1 MNEPMSHYDIETLSA
16 FADGELNAVIA
27 ARIERHLAECSVC
40 RDSLRGV
47 RELVAAAHALPRDI
61 AAPAEAWDAVR
72 TRVGRVARVA
82 RGSPAASRR
91 HTGSWWRSGWMAAA
105 AAIVLVAGTAV
116 LMPRTAGKA
125 KATKVG
131 RPAPVVVSP
140 VAVANVDRSYSA
152 TLSELRE
159 SLESQ
164 RHALSPSTV
173 RIVERSLATIDT
185 AIAEARSALASD
197 PANQALVEILS
208 AHYERKVELLQR
220 ATELSSSF

>member
-16 FADGELNAVIA
+16 HADGELNTVAES
-27 ARIERHLAECSVC
+27 RIERHLAECSAC

-61 AAPAEAWDAVR
+61 AAPPEVWAALR
-72 TRVGRVARVA
+72 TRVAGV
-82 RGSPAASRR
+82 SPAASRR
-91 HTGSWWRSGWMAAA
+91 HSGSWWRSGWIAAA
-105 AAIVLVAGTAV
+105 AAIVLVVGTAV

-125 KATKVG
+125 KATKLG
-131 RPAPVVVSP
+131 RPAPVAVSP
-140 VAVANVDRSYSA
+140 VALSNVDRNYSA

-159 SLESQ
+159 SLDSQ

-185 AIAEARSALASD
+185 AIAEARDALASD
-197 PANQALVEILS
+197 PANQTLVEILS

-220 ATELSSSF
+220 AAELSSSS